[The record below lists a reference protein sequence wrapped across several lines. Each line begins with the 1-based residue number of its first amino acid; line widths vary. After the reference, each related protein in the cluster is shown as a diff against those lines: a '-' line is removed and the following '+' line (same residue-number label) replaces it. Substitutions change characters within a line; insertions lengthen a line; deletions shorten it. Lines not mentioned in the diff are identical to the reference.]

1 MVHQHCPEVT
11 AMGVPEDQHQE
22 ARCIRGKVGFV
33 QEQQLLPAGTDFST
47 ILHKLVLSTS
57 DHHAS
62 SVLSMLYCEMQTAA
76 MMPCKHHA
84 TV

>member
-11 AMGVPEDQHQE
+11 AIRVPEDQHQE

-33 QEQQLLPAGTDFST
+33 QEQQLLPAKENFAFALH
-47 ILHKLVLSTS
+47 ILILSTS
-57 DHHAS
+57 DDHAV

-76 MMPCKHHA
+76 MMPCKH
-84 TV
+84 